1 MAPTLWHRMSIA
13 GRDLSIAWAL
23 TSVCTIAWRRL
34 RSNKE
39 LSVGENNAYA
49 HRGVS
54 APFVHTELEIHMV
67 MGHPAVHSFVVADLA
82 RRSLP
87 RD

>member
-1 MAPTLWHRMSIA
+1 MSIA

-39 LSVGENNAYA
+39 LSVGDNNAYA
-49 HRGVS
+49 LVG
-54 APFVHTELEIHMV
+54 
-67 MGHPAVHSFVVADLA
+67 
-82 RRSLP
+82 
-87 RD
+87 